1 MSKIDILNKLINDMD
16 KEIKELND
24 FIITKNNMIDSLK
37 NKLDEINSTLI
48 KEEEILNENTKK
60 RDQLIELKSEVNI
73 NYNQIN
79 QGVDTLVEI
88 LKNKTNL

>member
-24 FIITKNNMIDSLK
+24 YIITKSNLIDSLK

-48 KEEEILNENTKK
+48 KEEEIQNENTKK